1 MSQRSRFRI
10 FLSGWTKNSS
20 PAEGMEACDQL
31 SNYQDLINAPA
42 TGFRDRCFCLS
53 HEFYLPGATTVGVV
67 CKDGVV
73 LASERRVSYGY
84 FVMSKTGKKVFKI
97 TEKIGA
103 ACAGIVADMQILTR
117 EVSAYLNLYS
127 YEREQSVMV
136 HTAAKLMG
144 SMLFEKR
151 FFPYLAQTIVGGV
164 DESGAKLFV
173 LDPLGSVIED
183 KFTAVGSGSEIAMG
197 LLETDYKEG
206 MSIEDGK
213 GLVRKAVKAASA
225 RDIGSGEGLDM
236 LIITNNGIREEQ
248 ELPPK

>member
-1 MSQRSRFRI
+1 V
-10 FLSGWTKNSS
+10 
-20 PAEGMEACDQL
+20 
-31 SNYQDLINAPA
+31 
-42 TGFRDRCFCLS
+42 S

-84 FVMSKTGKKVFKI
+84 FVMSKTGKKVFKL
-97 TEKIGA
+97 TDKIGA

-127 YEREQSVMV
+127 YEREQSVTV
-136 HTAAKLMG
+136 RTAAKLMG

-164 DESGAKLFV
+164 DDSGAKLFV

-206 MSIEDGK
+206 MSIEDAK

-236 LIITNNGIREEQ
+236 LIITQNGMREEQ
-248 ELPPK
+248 ELPAK

>member
-1 MSQRSRFRI
+1 M
-10 FLSGWTKNSS
+10 
-20 PAEGMEACDQL
+20 
-31 SNYQDLINAPA
+31 
-42 TGFRDRCFCLS
+42 
-53 HEFYLPGATTVGVV
+53 PGATTVGVV
-67 CKDGVV
+67 CKDGVI

-84 FVMSKTGKKVFKI
+84 FVMSKTGKKVFQL

-117 EVSAYLNLYS
+117 EVSAYLKLYS

-144 SMLFEKR
+144 SMLFEHR
-151 FFPYLAQTIVGGV
+151 YFPYLAQTIVGGI
-164 DESGAKLFV
+164 DETGAKLYV

-206 MSIEDGK
+206 MTVEDGK

-236 LIITNNGIREEQ
+236 LIITNSGIREEHD
-248 ELPPK
+248 PATK